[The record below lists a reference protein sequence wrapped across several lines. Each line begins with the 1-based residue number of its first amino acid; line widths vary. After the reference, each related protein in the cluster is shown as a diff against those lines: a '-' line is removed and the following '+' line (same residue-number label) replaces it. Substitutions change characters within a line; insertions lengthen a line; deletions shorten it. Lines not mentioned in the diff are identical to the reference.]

1 MSTAEA
7 NRSLV
12 RRFFDEAW
20 NQGRVEILD
29 EIVTPGYTSHNKL
42 DTEVLGPEGLRD
54 AIAEQR
60 ASFPD
65 RETTI
70 EDMIAEGDR
79 VAVRAVDRGTFE
91 HAFREIEPTG
101 RRFEITW
108 IDIFRVEDGKLAE
121 AWMELDAGEFH
132 RQLTGR

>member
-1 MSTAEA
+1 MSDPEA
-7 NRSLV
+7 NKALV

-29 EIVTPGYTSHNKL
+29 EIVAADYTSHNKL
-42 DTEVLGPEGLRD
+42 DVEVHGPDGLRA
-54 AIAEQR
+54 AITDQR

-65 RETTI
+65 LVTTI

-91 HAFREIEPTG
+91 HEFLGMEPTG

-108 IDIFRVEDGKLAE
+108 IDIFRIEDGKLAE
-121 AWMELDAGEFH
+121 AWLELDFGDF
-132 RQLTGR
+132 RQQLTG